1 MQQDTHRAGLAVP
14 LSFCG
19 WRQNFELESES
30 EEESAEPD
38 RNFFGAGTFSLPQ
51 LLRWCIFIVFYVWN
65 EKKIRLC

>member
-1 MQQDTHRAGLAVP
+1 MLNELAQRDRNMQQDTHRAGLAVP

-30 EEESAEPD
+30 EEEPAEPD

-51 LLRWCIFIVFYVWN
+51 LLHW
-65 EKKIRLC
+65 